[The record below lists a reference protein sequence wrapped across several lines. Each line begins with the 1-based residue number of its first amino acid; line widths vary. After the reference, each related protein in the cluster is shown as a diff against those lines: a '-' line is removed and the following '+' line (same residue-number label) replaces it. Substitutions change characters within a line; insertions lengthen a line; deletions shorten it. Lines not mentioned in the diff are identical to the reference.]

1 MEPSV
6 HSLPD
11 ADEQLQAV
19 VRAFP
24 DPLFV
29 LSDDGTV
36 LDYKVGDS
44 TLFYLS
50 TQDILTHKLQDMLPS
65 DVSIKFGDS
74 ISQVKQ
80 TGGTV
85 SFDFALPIK
94 QQTCWFEARLVPLPQ
109 KMIAAFI
116 RDITSRKENE
126 LTIRRQLDRLAALRT
141 IDLAITSSLDLNLT
155 LSMLISEVKT
165 ELNVDAT
172 CILLMDLQSQ
182 VLKYAAS
189 HGFHTSA
196 FQHTTLKLG
205 DGYAGKVVLTKQTI
219 RIANLPNHNTDFLR
233 SPYFAQEGFTD
244 YFAIPLI
251 AKGRVLGVLE
261 LFHRS
266 PLSPNAD
273 WLDFLNMLAGQA
285 AIAIDNAL
293 MFNNYE
299 RANLALTMAYDA
311 TIEGWSRA
319 LELRDRETQGHTQRV
334 TEMTL
339 QLAAALGMT
348 DQQIVQIR
356 RGAILHDIGKMAIP
370 DHILLKPGPLAPQ
383 EWEIMKRHTII
394 AANLLKPIL
403 YLESALDIPQYH
415 HEKWDGTGYPH
426 GLKEEQ
432 IPLAA
437 RMFAVVDVYDAL
449 TSNRPYRKAWS
460 KAEAMDYIHSGAGKH
475 FDPKVVGI
483 FLQMLNRQKN
493 K

>member
-1 MEPSV
+1 M

-19 VRAFP
+19 FRAFP
-24 DPLFV
+24 DLLFV

-36 LDYKVGDS
+36 LDYKAGIS
-44 TLFYLS
+44 SLFYLPPR
-50 TQDILTHKLQDMLPS
+50 DFLTHKLQNMLPPDITIKFENS
-65 DVSIKFGDS
+65 ISKVTQTGETVSI
-74 ISQVKQ
+74 
-80 TGGTV
+80 
-85 SFDFALPIK
+85 DFALPIK

-109 KMIAAFI
+109 NQIATFI
-116 RDITSRKENE
+116 RDITTRKENE

-155 LSMLISEVKT
+155 LSMLISQVKT
-165 ELNVDAT
+165 QLNIDAT

-182 VLKYAAS
+182 VLKFAAGN
-189 HGFHTSA
+189 GFHTTA
-196 FQHTTLKLG
+196 LQHTLIKPG
-205 DGYAGKVVLTKQTI
+205 EGYAGKAVLTRQVI
-219 RIANLPNHNTDFLR
+219 RIANLPNRHTDFLR
-233 SPYFAQEGFTD
+233 SPYFSQEGFID

-266 PLSPNAD
+266 PLSPGAE
-273 WLDFLNMLAGQA
+273 WLDFMNVLAGQA
-285 AIAIDNAL
+285 AIAVESAL
-293 MFNNYE
+293 MFNSYE

-339 QLAAALGMT
+339 QLAATLGMT

-370 DHILLKPGPLAPQ
+370 DHILFKPGPLDPM
-383 EWEIMKRHTII
+383 EWEIMRQHTVI

-426 GLKEEQ
+426 GLKGEQ

-437 RMFAVVDVYDAL
+437 RLFAVVDVYDAL

-460 KAEAMDYIHSGAGKH
+460 QAETMDHIRSAAGKH